1 MKRAVLALLVVIA
14 AAPAAVAHAEAE
26 GPYLIDYAPVGSPLT
41 DFSDVARGT
50 ARLSLR
56 IEGGLFTAS
65 SGGRLRTF
73 KRKYIYTLGSSVI
86 SGGLWLDQIAPST
99 CGSAYLALPPTP
111 LFGPPGDP
119 EAWEPTAWRGIGDRE
134 LGWGCA
140 DPVYEGIAAGAAYQ
154 FILYTDADPTVAQV
168 DVDGLWISD
177 DFFDSFFP
185 ETVTSQFTYYVLG
198 CTGAPHAVV
207 PEFDLELS
215 ATPSRA
221 APGQALRCTLRVTNV
236 GLQRA
241 TNVRLWDTLPQGLS
255 YVAGSL
261 TRNGAAVPDGGVNP
275 MASGLNLGALTPGD
289 PTQELSFLARI
300 APGVPSGATIT
311 HTARLSSDQTAPFDS
326 NAVTTEVR
334 VSHGPAP
341 IVTIQSPAPGTYSQD
356 STPAVQF
363 TATGVAAGID
373 PNDVI
378 AILDNR
384 AVANGEKLDLFRL
397 TTGTHTLTVTAVDRD
412 GNSGSASVT
421 FQVAATLGSTIQQV
435 MHARAT
441 GLIRLDQTMAL
452 LNSALNFAQQ
462 RLRAGDTRTALM
474 SIEGFLKAVN
484 SSARRTAVPGA
495 EPLIQEEAVKLLT
508 ASGEYLLQHPSP

>member
-1 MKRAVLALLVVIA
+1 V
-14 AAPAAVAHAEAE
+14 
-26 GPYLIDYAPVGSPLT
+26 
-41 DFSDVARGT
+41 
-50 ARLSLR
+50 
-56 IEGGLFTAS
+56 
-65 SGGRLRTF
+65 
-73 KRKYIYTLGSSVI
+73 
-86 SGGLWLDQIAPST
+86 
-99 CGSAYLALPPTP
+99 
-111 LFGPPGDP
+111 
-119 EAWEPTAWRGIGDRE
+119 
-134 LGWGCA
+134 
-140 DPVYEGIAAGAAYQ
+140 
-154 FILYTDADPTVAQV
+154 LYTDADPTVAEV

-185 ETVTSQFTYYVLG
+185 ETVTSHFSYFVPG
-198 CTGAPHAVV
+198 CTGASHADV

-215 ATPSRA
+215 STPSRA
-221 APGQALRCTLRVTNV
+221 APGQALRCTLRATNV

-241 TNVRLWDTLPQGLS
+241 THVRLWDTLPQGLS

-275 MASGLNLGALTPGD
+275 LASGLDLGTFTPGD

-311 HTARLSSDQTAPFDS
+311 HTAQLSSDQTAPFDS

-341 IVTIQSPAPGTYSQD
+341 IITIQSPAPGTYSQD

-363 TATGVAAGID
+363 TAAGVAAGID

-378 AILDNR
+378 ALLDDR

-397 TTGTHTLTVTAVDRD
+397 ATGPHTLTVTAVDRD

-421 FQVAATLGSTIQQV
+421 FQVAATLSSTIQQV
-435 MHARAT
+435 MHARAA

-484 SSARRTAVPGA
+484 SSARRTAVPGG
-495 EPLIQEEAVKLLT
+495 EPLIQEEAVKLLS
-508 ASGEYLLQHPSP
+508 ASGEYLLQHPAP